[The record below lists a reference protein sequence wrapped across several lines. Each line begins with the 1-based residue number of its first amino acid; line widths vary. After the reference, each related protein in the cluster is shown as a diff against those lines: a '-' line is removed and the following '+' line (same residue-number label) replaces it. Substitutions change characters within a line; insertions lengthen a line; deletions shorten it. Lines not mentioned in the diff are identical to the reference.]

1 MRVSEEFTSSLQ
13 VGKASKHKGF
23 SADYYSHSIVARFKT
38 LIKKGIQRFFLIVPN
53 MCHTINSRPIKH
65 VLLL

>member
-23 SADYYSHSIVARFKT
+23 SADYYSHSIVARFET
-38 LIKKGIQRFFLIVPN
+38 LTNKGLQRD
-53 MCHTINSRPIKH
+53 RK
-65 VLLL
+65 

>member
-23 SADYYSHSIVARFKT
+23 SADYYSHSIVDTSET
-38 LIKKGIQRFFLIVPN
+38 LTNKGIQ
-53 MCHTINSRPIKH
+53 K
-65 VLLL
+65 